1 MKDLISF
8 IKGILEYI
16 DENWIIVDANGIGYK
31 IAISSSTMGKLPS
44 IGRQIK
50 IFTHLQVREDEMSLY
65 GFISHE
71 ELNMFERLI
80 SVNGIGPKGAL
91 GILSTISPAD
101 LCLAV
106 ITEDLKTL
114 SSAPGIGK
122 KTAQRM
128 ILDLK
133 DKIKTVET
141 LGEDGNQILE
151 LKQNSNIEEAISALI
166 ALGYARIEAA
176 KAVKDIFKDDMTVEE
191 IIKYALKKLALF

>member
-1 MKDLISF
+1 MKGLISF